1 MKDLKCG
8 MKNCRYNKG
17 YCCCAKQIEVTAGT
31 DCSTYTPD
39 ETKSRSLFEAGSDFV
54 KSDYSVD
61 TNVRCNAKCIFNRD
75 GVCIANGITV
85 MGQGDTEAACL
96 TFIRD

>member
-17 YCCCAKQIEVTAGT
+17 YCCCAKQIDVTEET
-31 DCSTYTPD
+31 DCSTYLP
-39 ETKSRSLFEAGSDFV
+39 EEGANRSLFEAGSDFV

-61 TNVRCNAKCIFNRD
+61 TKVSCGAKCIFNRAWPTWPAP
-75 GVCIANGITV
+75 CPRPWRRRAT
-85 MGQGDTEAACL
+85 
-96 TFIRD
+96 RSR